1 MKKIVFLFVVVLLVS
16 SCSKSL
22 SKEEKSLYTE
32 QGKVI
37 AQATAKKLG
46 GTLVKKM
53 KEGGVKDALPFCNE
67 KAIPLTKQM
76 SEKYNVTI
84 KRTSHRLRN
93 DENSPNEE
101 EVRVINKYNTLS
113 AEGKPMKPIVEL
125 DISGKPHFYAPIKL
139 QKKCL
144 ACHGKIGSEIT
155 VKSDSIIKSYYPN
168 DLATGFK
175 ENDLRGIWSITF
187 ETE

>member
-67 KAIPLTKQM
+67 NAIPLTKEM

-93 DENSPNEE
+93 D
-101 EVRVINKYNTLS
+101 
-113 AEGKPMKPIVEL
+113 
-125 DISGKPHFYAPIKL
+125 
-139 QKKCL
+139 
-144 ACHGKIGSEIT
+144 
-155 VKSDSIIKSYYPN
+155 
-168 DLATGFK
+168 
-175 ENDLRGIWSITF
+175 
-187 ETE
+187 